1 MSFFEPKN
9 AQRSFDGEK
18 KRTATPVIYDAS
30 PSLKILIRSLY
41 DVLVGSSENTDKNI
55 LDKSYELVKHIPDF
69 LLWEYRIA

>member
-41 DVLVGSSENTDKNI
+41 DVLVGSKVR
-55 LDKSYELVKHIPDF
+55 KKQ
-69 LLWEYRIA
+69 